1 MSRRVYRYNEET
13 KQLEEI
19 TEQPREVVHGTVWG
33 RDMLDKFRREGLCP
47 IDDFKDTWAKKETER
62 KRIRGELPPT
72 PQMREERRQR
82 IADAYDKVKA
92 GYKPKRMPWLD

>member
-1 MSRRVYRYNEET
+1 MSKRTYWWNPET
-13 KQLEEI
+13 QQIEEI

-33 RDMLDKFRREGLCP
+33 GTCWTSSEREGLCP
-47 IDDFKDTWAKKETER
+47 IDDYKDTWAKKETER

>member
-1 MSRRVYRYNEET
+1 MRRTYRYNEET

>member
-1 MSRRVYRYNEET
+1 MSRRIYRYNEET

-19 TEQPREVVHGTVWG
+19 TEQPREVIHGTVWG

-47 IDDFKDTWAKKETER
+47 IDDFKETWAKAEVER

-72 PQMREERRQR
+72 PQMREERRRQLS
-82 IADAYDKVKA
+82 DAYDKVKA
-92 GYKPKRMPWLD
+92 GYRPTRRPWLD